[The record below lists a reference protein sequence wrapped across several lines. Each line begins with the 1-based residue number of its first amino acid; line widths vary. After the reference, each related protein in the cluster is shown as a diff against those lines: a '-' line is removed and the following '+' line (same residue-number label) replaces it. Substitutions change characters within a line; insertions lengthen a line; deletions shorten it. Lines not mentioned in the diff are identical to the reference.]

1 MYYAT
6 LYRYFSYM
14 FLKICEFFNL
24 IGKKAQKLYFRAK
37 KKMRWIQSNI
47 PFIFLCVPGID

>member
-1 MYYAT
+1 
-6 LYRYFSYM
+6 M

-37 KKMRWIQSNI
+37 KDALDSNI